1 MINLHTKGGKKT
13 NMKFE
18 WIRTPKDIWESL
30 SKEFPFTLDAC
41 ASDKNAL
48 LNRYWTKK
56 QDALK
61 QSWND
66 EVIYCH
72 PMYDQ
77 NIPKFIKKA
86 KESSSLCVFLLPA
99 GTNSNYFHD
108 YLWDAEKHQPQDGI
122 QIRFLP
128 KGNWRYGY
136 KFANEEGE
144 EPETGYLRPLMIVI
158 INKYKL

>member
-1 MINLHTKGGKKT
+1 
-13 NMKFE
+13 MKFE

-86 KESSSLCVFLLPA
+86 KGGQLFKKIKNQKSPSERYLSPESQATVTTFDLGPKSLDLSLI
-99 GTNSNYFHD
+99 H
-108 YLWDAEKHQPQDGI
+108 I
-122 QIRFLP
+122 
-128 KGNWRYGY
+128 
-136 KFANEEGE
+136 
-144 EPETGYLRPLMIVI
+144 
-158 INKYKL
+158 

>member
-30 SKEFPFTLDAC
+30 SKEYPFTLDAC

-77 NIPKFIKKA
+77 NNFDVTIYFDVVGQELPSQEFSFIIEA
-86 KESSSLCVFLLPA
+86 
-99 GTNSNYFHD
+99 T
-108 YLWDAEKHQPQDGI
+108 
-122 QIRFLP
+122 R
-128 KGNWRYGY
+128 
-136 KFANEEGE
+136 
-144 EPETGYLRPLMIVI
+144 
-158 INKYKL
+158 